1 MLRKFE
7 RKAFCRVKKN
17 MVLRSLSQHP
27 DKVLAKSILKS
38 LAMGIYFS
46 IPKQQLFSLL
56 ENYIFFYDRKYQ
68 QRWKTF
74 VFVKIT
80 LVQIQKYR
88 KNIEIEFRDFWDL
101 QKTKTNLKMQCLSL
115 LNFLKISCLRKS
127 DGPDEDRQLKA
138 AFLWPGHKTL
148 VMSTGWI
155 FNPDQ
160 P

>member
-1 MLRKFE
+1 MLQDTFWWSPMH
-7 RKAFCRVKKN
+7 VVM
-17 MVLRSLSQHP
+17 MVLEDSNE
-27 DKVLAKSILKS
+27 I
-38 LAMGIYFS
+38 INFS

-101 QKTKTNLKMQCLSL
+101 QRTITNLKMQCLSH
-115 LNFLKISCLRKS
+115 LNFLKISSLRKS
-127 DGPDEDRQLKA
+127 SEGSDEDGQLKA
-138 AFLWPGHKTL
+138 AFLWPCHKTL
-148 VMSTGWI
+148 VMITGWI